1 MRVSFIVQDLTASGG
16 LAVVLDHA
24 RRLGEHGIEAHVV
37 LARDGT
43 AIDGVPP
50 GVSVLDRATALGMR
64 HDVAIATWWETAEL
78 LFELPARRRA
88 LMLQGLDRLYYR
100 DDAPFEQ
107 LAASLPMF
115 LPVHYISVSE
125 WLCRALRTLQ
135 PGASCRVVR
144 TGISKTVFKAR
155 EPSADGPLRVLV
167 EGQPGIW
174 FKGVQ
179 DAVAAAR
186 AMREPVVVTLAA
198 LDRDDPLV
206 AELPI
211 DRVVG
216 GLGSEAMASA
226 YEEADVLLKLSRFEG
241 LSMPPLEAFHCGIPA
256 MVTPFG
262 GHEDYVRHGE
272 NGIVVGFDDLPG
284 TTGWLDRL
292 AADRGLLGRLSA
304 GALATAAGWP
314 DEHASTRRLA
324 EVLRDIAEAA
334 PLDDADALAPLVR
347 EVRLRTELGR
357 QRVDDL
363 EMRLDIGWGRAYD
376 LSRRRAVRVALAA
389 SRWFGRE

>member
-1 MRVSFIVQDLTASGG
+1 
-16 LAVVLDHA
+16 
-24 RRLGEHGIEAHVV
+24 
-37 LARDGT
+37 
-43 AIDGVPP
+43 
-50 GVSVLDRATALGMR
+50 
-64 HDVAIATWWETAEL
+64 
-78 LFELPARRRA
+78 
-88 LMLQGLDRLYYR
+88 MLQGLDRLYYR

-125 WLCRALRTLQ
+125 WLCRALLALQ
-135 PGASCRVVR
+135 PGASCRVVQ

-155 EPSADGPLRVLV
+155 APSADGPLRVLV

-216 GLGSEAMASA
+216 GSGPEAMAAA
-226 YEEADVLLKLSRFEG
+226 YEETDVLLKLSRFEG
-241 LSMPPLEAFHCGIPA
+241 LSMPPLEALHCGVPA
-256 MVTPFG
+256 VVTPFG

-292 AADRGLLGRLSA
+292 AVDRGLLARLSA

-324 EVLRDIAEAA
+324 EVLREIADAA
-334 PLDDADALAPLVR
+334 PLDEADALAPLVR